1 MYTLYIYIYTLYIH
15 VYPLYIPVYS
25 LYIPIYSIYTRNIQA
40 ALVDMEN
47 MLELL
52 NVDQDVKDLAKAPE
66 INIQRGEIEFKDVFF
81 HYQPR

>member
-66 INIQRGEIEFKDVFF
+66 INIQRDVFF